1 MNKDEMLKDKEQL
14 ARIIAF
20 ELCPQRYHKE
30 LYGEE
35 SMCYSDNN
43 FSDCIKIK
51 EVVDKIYD
59 EGYQK
64 VSEDE
69 FVLKQDEVWEF
80 RKDQAE
86 VKFLKHKIKQETA
99 LEILQ
104 ELNDEGY
111 KIYKRQGNTL
121 DAGNFNWLIAYTMRK
136 YDIDLEDNN
145 D

>member
-1 MNKDEMLKDKEQL
+1 MSKDEMLKDKEQL

-20 ELCPQRYHKE
+20 ELCSQRYHKE

-69 FVLKQDEVWEF
+69 FVLKHSEVDEF

-86 VKFLKHKIKQETA
+86 VKFLKHKIKQEMA
-99 LEILQ
+99 REILQ
-104 ELNDEGY
+104 ELYMYFTEDCLCGLRNCNKDHKSAGLV
-111 KIYKRQGNTL
+111 KRL
-121 DAGNFNWLIAYTMRK
+121 AK
-136 YDIDLEDNN
+136 SYDIELED
-145 D
+145 